1 MVSLYFTFVTR
12 FLTSVKSVGVNS
24 PLFCC
29 EQNPDVKLFVNL
41 HNQRFQHSTTV
52 VSNIYN
58 SGFIF
63 HRAVLYTR
71 VDSFSHCR
79 ETVEYA
85 G

>member
-1 MVSLYFTFVTR
+1 VVSRVFTFVTR
-12 FLTSVKSVGVNS
+12 FLTFVKSTGVNS
-24 PLFCC
+24 TLSCR
-29 EQNPDVKLFVNL
+29 EQTPDVKLFVNL
-41 HNQRFQHSTTV
+41 HNQRFQNNATE
-52 VSNIYN
+52 VSNTHN

-71 VDSFSHCR
+71 AGSFSHCR